1 VSEPP
6 LRCSSHPVR
15 TTRRPRSAILDLMSA
30 PVPVA
35 PHDLP
40 VTVSFTR
47 RADPAHSREMTAW
60 IRAGL
65 GMAEGFPG
73 FLGGGWVR
81 PRGGADEWHMLCRFA
96 DQQSLGAWDSSP
108 ERQWWLRSAQGLAE
122 VTRTERRTGIEGWFD
137 PPVATEISAAE
148 INAAEAG
155 APAAYPAP
163 PRWKQAVTIWLVFFP
178 LNLLATVTLGALLAD
193 VPVVLR
199 VAILTLAL
207 TPVMTYLLLPWI
219 TKRLGWWLQG
229 RSWRGRR

>member
-1 VSEPP
+1 
-6 LRCSSHPVR
+6 
-15 TTRRPRSAILDLMSA
+15 MSTLA
-30 PVPVA
+30 PVA
-35 PHDLP
+35 PDDLP

-47 RADPAHSREMTAW
+47 RADPAHAREMTAW

-65 GMAEGFPG
+65 SMAEDFPG

-96 DQQSLGAWDSSP
+96 DQQSLAAWDSSP

-122 VTRTERRTGIEGWFD
+122 MTRTERRTGIEGWFD
-137 PPVATEISAAE
+137 APVATEVSAALR
-148 INAAEAG
+148 
-155 APAAYPAP
+155 APAPRSAP

-193 VPVVLR
+193 VHVALR
-199 VAILTLAL
+199 VAVVTLTL

-219 TKRLGWWLQG
+219 TTRLEWWLQG
-229 RSWRGRR
+229 RSWRERR